1 MQGGYYALYSQSGFI
16 VDSCPVIVIITGYFL
31 AFFHSCLYSEGTEWI
46 TIPVGVH
53 AYNCSFLQITEFI
66 TGWHI

>member
-1 MQGGYYALYSQSGFI
+1 MN
-16 VDSCPVIVIITGYFL
+16 SCPVIVIITGYFL

-53 AYNCSFLQITEFI
+53 AYHCSFLQITEFI